1 MKLSPQLPTD
11 QVYSFWLLVIFVVVK
26 ANLCET
32 CVRACVLT
40 HHSRQCEIAQEVF
53 VWMDKADSHLKI

>member
-11 QVYSFWLLVIFVVVK
+11 QVYSFWVLAIFVVVK

-32 CVRACVLT
+32 CVC
-40 HHSRQCEIAQEVF
+40 
-53 VWMDKADSHLKI
+53 ADTSFTPV

>member
-32 CVRACVLT
+32 CVRACVRACVLT

-53 VWMDKADSHLKI
+53 V

>member
-11 QVYSFWLLVIFVVVK
+11 QVYSFWVLAIFVVVK

-32 CVRACVLT
+32 CVRADTSFTLV
-40 HHSRQCEIAQEVF
+40 
-53 VWMDKADSHLKI
+53 

>member
-11 QVYSFWLLVIFVVVK
+11 QVYSFRVLAIFVVVK

-53 VWMDKADSHLKI
+53 V